1 MHVRQVADRS
11 AAAELLVAA
20 RAVADPSLTLK
31 PGKDVLE
38 LAVTD
43 ADKGS
48 AVRRLAAEL
57 GAQGVLYL
65 GDDVTDE
72 DAFRALGADD
82 IGVKVGAGDTVA
94 AHRVADPAAVRDL
107 LEQLADL
114 LG

>member
-1 MHVRQVADRS
+1 V
-11 AAAELLVAA
+11 
-20 RAVADPSLTLK
+20 
-31 PGKDVLE
+31 
-38 LAVTD
+38 AVTD

-48 AVRRLAAEL
+48 AVRRLATEI

-72 DAFRALGADD
+72 DVFRVLGADD
-82 IGVKVGAGDTVA
+82 VGIKVGAGETAA
-94 AHRVADPAAVRDL
+94 AHRVPDPPAVRAL